1 MPALR
6 SGAAGVVGFGGCLS
20 TSLFEV
26 DKRELFFSEI
36 TLVRDSSRQP
46 KTLSLLNILSILG
59 RDYYLRPFFVVIVFF
74 GAKRAFVVEI
84 I

>member
-20 TSLFEV
+20 TSLFDV
-26 DKRELFFSEI
+26 DKRELFSEI

-74 GAKRAFVVEI
+74 GGKTGFRC
-84 I
+84 

>member
-6 SGAAGVVGFGGCLS
+6 SGTAGVVGFGGCLS
-20 TSLFEV
+20 TSLFDV
-26 DKRELFFSEI
+26 DKRELFSEI

-74 GAKRAFVVEI
+74 GVKRTFVVEI

>member
-20 TSLFEV
+20 TSLFDV
-26 DKRELFFSEI
+26 DKRELFSEI

>member
-6 SGAAGVVGFGGCLS
+6 SGTAGIVGFGGCLS
-20 TSLFEV
+20 TSLFDV
-26 DKRELFFSEI
+26 DKRELFSEI

>member
-1 MPALR
+1 MSSALEDVCR
-6 SGAAGVVGFGGCLS
+6 LRCLMWI
-20 TSLFEV
+20 
-26 DKRELFFSEI
+26 KGNFFSEI
-36 TLVRDSSRQP
+36 TLVRDLSRQP

-74 GAKRAFVVEI
+74 GAKRTFVVEI

>member
-20 TSLFEV
+20 TSLFDV
-26 DKRELFFSEI
+26 DKRELFSEI

-74 GAKRAFVVEI
+74 GAKQAFVVEI

>member
-6 SGAAGVVGFGGCLS
+6 SGTAGVVGFGGCLS
-20 TSLFEV
+20 TSLFDV
-26 DKRELFFSEI
+26 DKREFFSEI

-74 GAKRAFVVEI
+74 GAKRTFVVEI

>member
-6 SGAAGVVGFGGCLS
+6 SGTAGVVGFGGCLS
-20 TSLFEV
+20 TSLFDV
-26 DKRELFFSEI
+26 DKRELFSEI

-74 GAKRAFVVEI
+74 GAKRTFVVEI

>member
-20 TSLFEV
+20 TSLFDV
-26 DKRELFFSEI
+26 DKRELFSEI

-74 GAKRAFVVEI
+74 GAKRAFVVQI

>member
-20 TSLFEV
+20 TSLFDV
-26 DKRELFFSEI
+26 DKRKLFSEI

-59 RDYYLRPFFVVIVFF
+59 CDYYLRPFFVVIVFF

>member
-20 TSLFEV
+20 TSLFGV
-26 DKRELFFSEI
+26 DKRELFSEI

>member
-6 SGAAGVVGFGGCLS
+6 SGTAGVVGFGGCLS
-20 TSLFEV
+20 TSLFDV
-26 DKRELFFSEI
+26 DKRELFSEI